1 MCDDINFMDI
11 SMCSLDGVDLNLLRV
26 FLAIVEERSLTKAG
40 ERLALSQPAISYS
53 LARLRALFDDPLF
66 VRTRYGMEPTPIAR
80 ELALIVSRALDTVRE
95 ALRYAERFDPAVS
108 TREFRLSLSDA
119 GEMAYLPAICEAVK
133 RLAPRIKISVEP
145 LPSGAIEEALR
156 ARRLDFAIGNLPALT
171 PRTRHQ
177 MLFEEDYVCVTRRRR
192 GARRG
197 DELTLAEFADAS
209 HVQIRSIEHSHLA
222 LDDALR
228 TKGVARN
235 ISLEVPHFVALP
247 GVLAVTDLI
256 ATLPRRLAQI
266 FVREG
271 RLQLY
276 ELPVAIPS
284 AAVTMHWHDH
294 FHKDE
299 GIGWMRELL
308 AGIMQRFA
316 ENAGEAGEAGGA
328 NAGTSAT
335 RRAPRARAGAASRP
349 VKGRGRAAASA
360 SAKRSSK

>member
-1 MCDDINFMDI
+1 MR
-11 SMCSLDGVDLNLLRV
+11 SLDGVDLNLLRV

-40 ERLALSQPAISYS
+40 ERLTLSQPAISYS

-66 VRTRYGMEPTPIAR
+66 VRTRHGMEPTPIAR
-80 ELALIVSRALDTVRE
+80 ELALIVARALDTVRE

-133 RLAPRIKISVEP
+133 RLAPKIKISIEP

-171 PRTRHQ
+171 ARTRHQ
-177 MLFEEDYVCVTRRRR
+177 VLFEEDYVCVTRRRR

-197 DELTLAEFADAS
+197 DELTLAAFADAS

-235 ISLEVPHFVALP
+235 IALEVPHFVALP

-316 ENAGEAGEAGGA
+316 ENAGGTSERRDTGA
-328 NAGTSAT
+328 NTP
-335 RRAPRARAGAASRP
+335 RRAPRTRAGAASHAI
-349 VKGRGRAAASA
+349 KGRGRAAASA

>member
-1 MCDDINFMDI
+1 MR
-11 SMCSLDGVDLNLLRV
+11 SLDGVDLNLLRV

-66 VRTRYGMEPTPIAR
+66 VRTRHGMEPTPIAR

-119 GEMAYLPAICEAVK
+119 GEMAYLPSICEAVK

-177 MLFEEDYVCVTRRRR
+177 VLFEEDYVCVTRRRR

-197 DELTLAEFADAS
+197 DELTLAAFADAS

-235 ISLEVPHFVALP
+235 IALEVPHFVALP

-299 GIGWMRELL
+299 GISWMRELL

-316 ENAGEAGEAGGA
+316 ENAGDAG
-328 NAGTSAT
+328 SARDVGKSAA
-335 RRAPRARAGAASRP
+335 RRAPRTRAGAAPRP